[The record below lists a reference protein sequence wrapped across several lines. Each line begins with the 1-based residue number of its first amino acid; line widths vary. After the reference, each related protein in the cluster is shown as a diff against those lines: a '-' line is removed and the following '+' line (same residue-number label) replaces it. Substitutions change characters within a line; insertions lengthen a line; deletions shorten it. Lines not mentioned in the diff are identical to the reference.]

1 MMVSQPEYLFVRA
14 KTLEEAWSRFD
25 PALPLPVGSP
35 FYVERED
42 NPLGRLQRALLL
54 ARGNPPKCFFA
65 GHRGSG
71 KSTELNRLVD
81 NADIR
86 QRYWPVKFSV
96 RDECD
101 FNDLSYIEV
110 LLAMGAQ
117 IFSQYRAAGGRMKDD
132 LLGELEAWKGRTVT
146 RLNEKGATFE
156 SGAGLDIGK
165 FFLSALLK
173 VKTEHI
179 TRTLVR
185 QEIAPRV
192 SELIGLINLMSAE
205 VLAQSKRQVLVVIED
220 MDKPPLEV
228 SRKLF
233 EGALTTLMQPTCAI
247 VYTVPVSIYFDPA
260 FTHIRDNSY
269 FLPNLKLH
277 EKKQRAQPHKD
288 GIRAMRAFVLARM
301 TDTLIAGDALDEA
314 VKNSGGVFR
323 EIAHILQR
331 AIDNALA
338 RQSARIER
346 VDVAWATAQIRSSFR
361 RLLTQ
366 EDYQLLQDV
375 REHNE
380 VRYPERLGPLF
391 HLLAVLEYTNGEN
404 WCDVHPALDPLLD
417 EMADQTAP
425 TEA

>member
-1 MMVSQPEYLFVRA
+1 MESKPDYLFVRA
-14 KTLEEAWSRFD
+14 TTLEEAWSRFD
-25 PALPLPVGSP
+25 PAQPLPVGSP

-54 ARGNPPKCFFA
+54 ARGNPPKYFFT

-71 KSTELNRLVD
+71 KSTELNRLV
-81 NADIR
+81 ADAAI
-86 QRYWPVKFSV
+86 QKRYWPVKFSV

-101 FNDLSYIEV
+101 FNDLTHIEV

-117 IFSQYRAAGGRMKDD
+117 IFKQYHEAGGQMKDD
-132 LLGELEAWKGRTVT
+132 LLRELETWKGRTLT
-146 RLNEKGATFE
+146 RLTEKGATFE
-156 SGAGLDIGK
+156 SGSGVDIGK

-173 VKTEHI
+173 VKTEHV
-179 TRTLVR
+179 TRELMR

-205 VLAQSKRQVLVVIED
+205 ILAQSKRQVLVVIED

-233 EGALTTLMQPTCAI
+233 EGALTTLLQPVCAI
-247 VYTVPVSIYFDPA
+247 VYTVPVAIYFDPA
-260 FTHIRDNSY
+260 FVQIRDTSY
-269 FLPNLKLH
+269 FLPNIKLH
-277 EKKQRAQPHKD
+277 EKRQRMQLHKS

-301 TDTLIAGDALDEA
+301 ADTLIAGDALDEA
-314 VKNSGGVFR
+314 VRNSGGVFR

-338 RQSARIER
+338 RKAAQIELQ
-346 VDVAWATAQIRSSFR
+346 DVAWATAQIRSGFR

-366 EDYQLLQDV
+366 EDYRWLL
-375 REHNE
+375 E
-380 VRYPERLGPLF
+380 VRRNNDVLHPEHLGPLF
-391 HLLAVLEYTNGEN
+391 HVLAILEYANGET

-417 EMADQTAP
+417 EIAGQMTP
-425 TEA
+425 VEA